1 MQQPVTTI
9 NGGTFLGL
17 RVLKTH
23 ATIMPVF
30 PFLSFNFLMCFFL
43 GFSFLG
49 FVLFFFCLFRFVWLF
64 EFLIFCYLMD
74 FLDFFLGFFI

>member
-43 GFSFLG
+43 GF
-49 FVLFFFCLFRFVWLF
+49 VLFFFAYLDLFG
-64 EFLIFCYLMD
+64 YLS
-74 FLDFFLGFFI
+74 F

>member
-1 MQQPVTTI
+1 MELVMQQPVTTI

-43 GFSFLG
+43 GF
-49 FVLFFFCLFRFVWLF
+49 VLFFL
-64 EFLIFCYLMD
+64 LI
-74 FLDFFLGFFI
+74 